1 MKVIFKIFLLLFPS
15 IVCAITPTQQ
25 LANLLS
31 NFTSMQANFVQTT
44 ALQQSTGQMAM
55 QRPGKFR
62 WQVQKPSQQLII
74 ADGTTLWIYDADLQ
88 QATKQKLNY
97 RQSDNPA
104 MLLSGSIADLQ
115 KNFIITKLQKSEP
128 GAWFAL
134 KPRTKHGMFQ
144 NIQLQ
149 FINGKLKTM
158 YIVDNLEQHSGIKFS
173 KVRINPKINNKLFEF
188 KPEKGV
194 DVVVGAR

>member
-1 MKVIFKIFLLLFPS
+1 MMKLIFKIFLIIFPS
-15 IVCAITPTQQ
+15 IVFATTPQEQ
-25 LANLLS
+25 LAQLLS
-31 NFTSMQANFVQTT
+31 NFNSMQANFVQTT
-44 ALQQSTGQMAM
+44 DNQKTIGQMAL

-74 ADGTTLWIYDADLQ
+74 ADGTMLWIYDADLQ

-97 RQSDNPA
+97 QKSDNPA

-115 KNFIITKLQKSEP
+115 KNFIITKQ
-128 GAWFAL
+128 GAWFSL
-134 KPRTKHGMFQ
+134 KPRANHGMFQ

-149 FINGKLKTM
+149 FINGKLESM
-158 YIVDNLEQHSGIKFS
+158 HILDNLGQHSVIKFS
-173 KVRINPKINNKLFEF
+173 KVRINPKINPNLFKF
-188 KPEKGV
+188 KPGQGV